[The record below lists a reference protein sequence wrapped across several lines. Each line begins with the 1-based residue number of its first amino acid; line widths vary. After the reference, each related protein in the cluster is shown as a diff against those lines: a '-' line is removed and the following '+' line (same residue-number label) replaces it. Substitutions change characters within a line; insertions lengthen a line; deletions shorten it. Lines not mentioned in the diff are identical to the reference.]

1 MVSRQ
6 TLRDT
11 LARGRGPPSVLVVT
25 DRFVGAEIAGE
36 LTEIATVGVVTD
48 AESVAD
54 RADGTTPTVGDV
66 MAAETLAAA
75 DATDADGAVVA
86 LTCDRQTM
94 LVAQLL
100 RARFG
105 VRQVTVLV
113 DDPELCDA
121 FDGIAT
127 ATVTEASVLATETC
141 RQFEPTLDLTV
152 RD

>member
-1 MVSRQ
+1 MSRQ

-11 LARGRGPPSVLVVT
+11 LARERGPPSVLVVT
-25 DRFVGAEIAGE
+25 DRFVGAEIASE
-36 LTEIATVGVVTD
+36 LTAIATVGVVTD
-48 AESVAD
+48 AESVAN
-54 RADGTTPTVGDV
+54 RADGATPTIGDV
-66 MAAETLAAA
+66 TAVETLAAA

-86 LTCDRQTM
+86 LTCDRRTM

-113 DDPELCDA
+113 DDPDLCA
-121 FDGIAT
+121 TFDGIAT
-127 ATVTEASVLATETC
+127 ATVSEAPVLAAETR